1 MNFFVTI
8 RLNYRSSYN
17 NVKQWL
23 KSVILTILHI
33 TIRINVINT
42 KITRLYR
49 NDILLFSLKIICR
62 HNYYKFTWYKS

>member
-33 TIRINVINT
+33 TIGINVINT
-42 KITRLYR
+42 KIIY
-49 NDILLFSLKIICR
+49 IEMISYYSL
-62 HNYYKFTWYKS
+62 

>member
-49 NDILLFSLKIICR
+49 NDILLFSLKII
-62 HNYYKFTWYKS
+62 

>member
-42 KITRLYR
+42 KLTRFRFAGIIIINLR
-49 NDILLFSLKIICR
+49 GVNLK
-62 HNYYKFTWYKS
+62 S